1 MALDLYDE
9 LLAILG
15 GLDQAGIEYALAGA
29 LALAVHGAP
38 RATTDIDLLVRAEAV
53 DAVLRVVQPVG
64 YTYRARTMTF
74 RGSGITVHRVTKV
87 AGPETLTL
95 DLLVVNPALE
105 EVWASRIQ
113 IQVMGQGI
121 SVVSRDG
128 LLRMKALAGRLR
140 DLADIRRLEGDD
152 DDEE

>member
-9 LLAILG
+9 LLAILAS
-15 GLDQAGIEYALAGA
+15 LDHEGVEYGLAGA

-38 RATTDIDLLVRAEAV
+38 RATTDIDLLIRAEAI
-53 DAVLRVVQPVG
+53 DPALRVVQPLG
-64 YTYRARTMTF
+64 FTYRARTMTF

-95 DLLVVNPALE
+95 DLLVVGPALE
-105 EVWASRIQ
+105 PVWASRIEV
-113 IQVMGQGI
+113 QVMGQGI
-121 SVVSRDG
+121 SVVSREG
-128 LLRMKALAGRLR
+128 LITMKALAGRLR